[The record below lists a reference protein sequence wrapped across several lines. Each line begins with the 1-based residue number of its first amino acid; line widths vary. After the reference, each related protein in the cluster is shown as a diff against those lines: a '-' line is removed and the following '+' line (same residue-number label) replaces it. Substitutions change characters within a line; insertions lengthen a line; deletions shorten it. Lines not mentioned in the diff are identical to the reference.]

1 MIYGHPPLIEFSS
14 FLIKLEYHVNLCC
27 LHLHQYATVARPY
40 YNLAFALPLTVERR
54 RGRPTGSVRVNI
66 STSHEPSASEQNT
79 GYTTCGRGRRRRR
92 GCGRGR
98 VGGRRREHELARR
111 CSS

>member
-1 MIYGHPPLIEFSS
+1 MRDRRAPISQNITSHLPIYPHP
-14 FLIKLEYHVNLCC
+14 K
-27 LHLHQYATVARPY
+27 
-40 YNLAFALPLTVERR
+40 PLTVDRR
-54 RGRPTGSVRVNI
+54 RGHPAGSVRVNI

-79 GYTTCGRGRRRRR
+79 GYTTRGRGRRRRR
-92 GCGRGR
+92 GRGRGR